1 MLTDELAIRFINEF
15 QGGFPLTATP
25 FQRVAET
32 LNCDETTLIE
42 TIETLLDDGYLS
54 RFGPLYDAQQMGGGL
69 TLAALSAPEAR
80 FDAVADIVNGFDE
93 VAHNYRREHEL
104 NMWFVIAT
112 ESESAVGDVIEK
124 IEQSTGLPV
133 YNCPKQK
140 EFFVG
145 LQLQLD
151 KRGQAETVPMNPHWL
166 PNSGAIS
173 TRLDELDRQIIRH
186 SQSGLPLLAE
196 PYREIAQALNVDD
209 EAVMSRLQKM
219 LDGGVI
225 RRIGAVPN
233 HYKLGLRGNGMTV
246 WNVPDER
253 IEEIGEKI
261 AAMDFVSHC
270 YQRPRHLPQWPYNL
284 FAMVHGADKQQ
295 AQEKVSIMEA
305 MLSPDDF
312 PHQVLFSSA
321 VLKKTGLRIAA

>member
-1 MLTDELAIRFINEF
+1 MLLDDVAIRFINQF
-15 QGGFPLTATP
+15 QGGFPLSAQP
-25 FQRVAET
+25 FQRVAEM
-32 LNCDETTLIE
+32 LDSDEK
-42 TIETLLDDGYLS
+42 TIIKQVRHLLEAGYLS

-69 TLAALSAPEAR
+69 TLAALSVPEAR
-80 FDAVADIVNGFDE
+80 FDKVTDIVNGFAE

-112 ESESAVGDVIEK
+112 ETESAVSAVIEK
-124 IEQSTGLPV
+124 IESATGLQV
-133 YNCPKQK
+133 FNCPKQK

-145 LQLQLD
+145 LQLKIDQT
-151 KRGQAETVPMNPHWL
+151 GQAETVPMNAAWL
-166 PNSGAIS
+166 AQPTPEKIS
-173 TRLDELDRQIIRH
+173 LDELDRQIIR
-186 SQSGLPLLAE
+186 QTQGGLPLQSE
-196 PYREIAQALNVDD
+196 PYEAIAKTLD
-209 EAVMSRLQKM
+209 EPLQTVLQRLQKM
-219 LDGGVI
+219 LDKGVI

-233 HYKLGLRGNGMTV
+233 HYQLGLRGNGMTV

-253 IEEIGEKI
+253 IDEIGKKI

-295 AQEKVSIMEA
+295 ALAKVSSMQQ
-305 MLSPDDF
+305 MLAPDEF